1 MIDVAVIGGGVIG
14 AAVAYEL
21 SKKKLSVALIE
32 RDNDVA
38 NRTTKANSAIVH
50 AGYDPIPG
58 SLMAR
63 LNVKGCE
70 MMPALC
76 KKLDVSYKNI
86 GSIVVGF
93 DENDRKTIETLFE
106 RGNKNGVPGLEILS
120 GDEVKKRE
128 PNLAKEVCCALWA
141 PSAGI
146 INPWE
151 LCVALSETASKNGV
165 DFMLSSEV
173 TDMKKI
179 DGGFE
184 ISINGDKKLK
194 AKYVVNAAGTYSD
207 KIHNMV
213 SAPAFTIRPVK
224 GEYYLMD
231 KEAGTLVNTVVFQC
245 PSKAGKGV
253 LVSPTVHGN
262 LIVGPNA
269 EDIKSPD
276 DVAVTA
282 DALELVRTLALRSVP
297 SVNVRQSIRNFAG
310 VRAHCEFDDF
320 IIQEAPDAKGFID
333 LAAIASPGLSSA
345 PAIALECLDLLQKGG
360 LSMQEKESF
369 VDERHVVRFNH
380 LSIEE
385 QAALIEKNPLYGRV
399 ICRCEV
405 VTEGE
410 IVDALHRP
418 LAPASVDGIKRR
430 CSCGMGRCQ
439 GGFCGPRVQE
449 IIARELK
456 IPMEKVLMGNHNTN
470 IIVGE
475 TKGGAR

>member
-173 TDMKKI
+173 TDMKKL

-184 ISINGDKKLK
+184 ITINGDKKLK
-194 AKYVVNAAGTYSD
+194 AKYVINAAGTYSD

-213 SAPAFTIRPVK
+213 SKPAFTIRPVK

-245 PSKAGKGV
+245 PSKVGKGV

-282 DALELVRTLALRSVP
+282 DALEFVRTLALRSVP

-320 IIQEAPDAKGFID
+320 MIQEAPDAKGFID

-345 PAIALECLDLLQKGG
+345 PAIALECLDLLQKSG

-369 VDERHVVRFNH
+369 ADERHVVRFNH

-430 CSCGMGRCQ
+430 CGCGMGRCQ

>member
-76 KKLDVSYKNI
+76 KKLDVSYKNT

-213 SAPAFTIRPVK
+213 SEPAFTIRPVK

-245 PSKAGKGV
+245 PTKVGKGV

-262 LIVGPNA
+262 LIVGPNS

-430 CSCGMGRCQ
+430 CGCGMGRCQ

-456 IPMEKVLMGNHNTN
+456 IPMEKVLVGNHNTN